1 MTARLLDSRGV
12 GHPCEVLDLSLGGAA
27 ICFPAVKAPAICRG
41 QEVLLEFKSMARE
54 TDVRAKAKIVVVV
67 ADSVRVRCG
76 MVFSETG
83 TLLEQLDA
91 YHARLFNR
99 RRFPRVLPD
108 LRTKL
113 ALTMTWEDGVL
124 EARAHDISAGGLGLG
139 LSREAANEL
148 AGIEFV
154 QVRFTIPGTTDE
166 GTVRDVRVVVGA
178 ASRVEVSCD
187 DNLLEHVRTRVVDG
201 ELVIDTDGESLAF
214 RQSVRIEIGCA
225 ALEGATLSGSGALR
239 IEGLKGQRFEA
250 SLSGSG
256 DLSARGQTERAPLSL
271 TGSGELDCRELV
283 AEEAQVSLAGSG
295 DVRVHAR
302 ARLSVSVSG
311 SGDVRYSGAPAQVTR
326 SVAGSGTIAPE

>member
-1 MTARLLDSRGV
+1 MLPFFRRKPKDKPEPPAPPRPEDRRGHYRVRKANLQGMTARLLDSRGV

-54 TDVRAKAKIVVVV
+54 NDVRAKAKIVVVV

-154 QVRFTIPGTTDE
+154 QVRFTIPGTTE
-166 GTVRDVRVVVGA
+166 
-178 ASRVEVSCD
+178 EC
-187 DNLLEHVRTRVVDG
+187 NVRTRVAC
-201 ELVIDTDGESLAF
+201 L
-214 RQSVRIEIGCA
+214 R
-225 ALEGATLSGSGALR
+225 TLSRGVMVGLEFLDDGG
-239 IEGLKGQRFEA
+239 IE
-250 SLSGSG
+250 
-256 DLSARGQTERAPLSL
+256 PY
-271 TGSGELDCRELV
+271 
-283 AEEAQVSLAGSG
+283 
-295 DVRVHAR
+295 R
-302 ARLSVSVSG
+302 ARLEAFVEDRINQISQWNASA
-311 SGDVRYSGAPAQVTR
+311 DRKTA
-326 SVAGSGTIAPE
+326 